1 MLLVDIKIKYVYAA
15 SLICGL
21 MNAANAIVPILK
33 HYMVQ
38 QIFRSS
44 IFINQANINPFFD
57 DFDDT
62 GLGRV
67 FRALF
72 PNETETTSLYDQ
84 IDALRNLTSD
94 PSFFDFTEISYY
106 GNTPL
111 CINNIFKNQDT
122 YMDYKIAYILLLGCI
137 LTLVSISYIL
147 IVLESR
153 KGQAIRQGP
162 GPDQYTRLTIKV
174 SLIIASQL
182 LCWISLMV
190 VTTYFAVTDSAA
202 NVTFFEVFA
211 ILIIPGNSF
220 LNPILYSNLYSS
232 GVAKLKKALVAVK
245 ELLPEIGTVDTP
257 NVAATLGSEDME
269 LSDLAR
275 RS

>member
-1 MLLVDIKIKYVYAA
+1 MY
-15 SLICGL
+15 
-21 MNAANAIVPILK
+21 
-33 HYMVQ
+33 
-38 QIFRSS
+38 
-44 IFINQANINPFFD
+44 
-57 DFDDT
+57 
-62 GLGRV
+62 
-67 FRALF
+67 
-72 PNETETTSLYDQ
+72 
-84 IDALRNLTSD
+84 
-94 PSFFDFTEISYY
+94 
-106 GNTPL
+106 
-111 CINNIFKNQDT
+111 
-122 YMDYKIAYILLLGCI
+122 YKIAYILLLGCI

-202 NVTFFEVFA
+202 NDTFFEVFA

-257 NVAATLGSEDME
+257 NVAANLGSEDME